1 MAPIN
6 WPKLTP
12 AIAKAL
18 LGRPVR
24 HTRLEMRY
32 GRKGS
37 LRIDLEKG
45 TFADFESGQS
55 GGMLDLIQSRKG
67 GDAQTAWRW
76 LQDHGLVPRQNGR
89 DSTIPATAPPAQR
102 PRAAAVR
109 ADAETQARNAA
120 RRLWRG
126 ATATDPGALRAY
138 LTRRGCW
145 RPGDPLPAPVR
156 WIDRDAVT
164 AWGWNPLF
172 PAQAAGGMLVAFT
185 DASGTVVAVQ
195 IEALT
200 AAGRRTHPRWR
211 KARGRM
217 AGAAFRIPGAGPLRL
232 CEGPIDALAIRTWI
246 GSPAW
251 AAGGAGNMATLA
263 DQLVVAGGAVAIH
276 ADGEPAGRKA
286 AQAVADRVRRAGRA
300 CTLHRSGDGA
310 DPASELAEAWN
321 ERAAIIEASE
331 HCTRREAETRAW
343 QDWRPA
349 HRLRKEKNE

>member
-1 MAPIN
+1 MNPSPIN
-6 WPKLTP
+6 WPKLAP

-24 HTRLEMRY
+24 HTRREMRY

-55 GGMLDLIQSRKG
+55 GGMLDLIQHRKG

-76 LQDHGLVPRQNGR
+76 LQDHGLVPRQNRR
-89 DSTIPATAPPAQR
+89 DSTTPATAPPARR
-102 PRAAAVR
+102 PRAAAGGT
-109 ADAETQARNAA
+109 DAETQARNAA
-120 RRLWRG
+120 RHLWRA

-138 LTRRGCW
+138 LTHRGCW
-145 RPGDPLPAPVR
+145 RPGDPLPVPVR

-164 AWGWNPLF
+164 AWGWAPLF
-172 PAQAAGGMLVAFT
+172 PAEAAGGMLVAFT

-217 AGAAFRIPGAGPLRL
+217 AGAAFRIAGAGPLRL
-232 CEGPIDALAIRTWI
+232 CEGPIDALALAAAYR
-246 GSPAW
+246 GPVW
-251 AAGGAGNMATLA
+251 AAGGSGNLQRLAGQAASMGRP
-263 DQLVVAGGAVAIH
+263 VIIH
-276 ADGEPAGRKA
+276 ADGDEAGARVAAAFASTLRRGGAKCQIVRQDGMDPAEW
-286 AQAVADRVRRAGRA
+286 VAERVRERMAILECEAALAAG
-300 CTLHRSGDGA
+300 
-310 DPASELAEAWN
+310 EARRQAW
-321 ERAAIIEASE
+321 ER
-331 HCTRREAETRAW
+331 TQWT
-343 QDWRPA
+343 
-349 HRLRKEKNE
+349 